1 MSHPAL
7 TQLRALRYFTE
18 IPALEPQ
25 LLDWLLLEDS
35 MTKRFEQ
42 QGKTVSVTM
51 IREGFVEQNE
61 IPEELPLLPKE
72 SRYWLR
78 EILLC
83 ADGEPWLAG
92 RTVVP
97 VSTLSGPELAL
108 QKLGKTPLGRYLFT
122 SSTLTRDFIEIGRD
136 AGLWGRR
143 SRLRLSGKPLLLTEL
158 FLPGVT
164 VVLRGKNMEWSL
176 TQNKLLAFHRLM
188 RTDKPIGALLLL
200 WPTLWALW
208 VATPGVPQLW
218 ILAVFVA
225 GVWLMRAAGC
235 VVNDYADRKFDGH
248 VKRTANRPLPSGAVT
263 EKEAR
268 TLFVVLVLISFLL
281 VLTLNTMT
289 ILLSIAA
296 LALAWVYP
304 FMKRYTHLPQV
315 VLGAAFGWSI
325 PMAFAAVSES
335 VPLSC
340 WLMFLAN
347 ILWAVAYDTQ
357 YAMVDRDDD
366 VKIGIKSTAILFG
379 QYDKLIIGILQIGV
393 LALMAIIG
401 ELNGLGWGYYWS
413 ILVAGALFVYQQK
426 LIANRERE
434 ACFKAFM
441 NNNYVGLVLF
451 LGLAMSY
458 WHF

>member
-1 MSHPAL
+1 
-7 TQLRALRYFTE
+7 
-18 IPALEPQ
+18 
-25 LLDWLLLEDS
+25 
-35 MTKRFEQ
+35 
-42 QGKTVSVTM
+42 
-51 IREGFVEQNE
+51 
-61 IPEELPLLPKE
+61 
-72 SRYWLR
+72 
-78 EILLC
+78 
-83 ADGEPWLAG
+83 
-92 RTVVP
+92 
-97 VSTLSGPELAL
+97 
-108 QKLGKTPLGRYLFT
+108 
-122 SSTLTRDFIEIGRD
+122 
-136 AGLWGRR
+136 
-143 SRLRLSGKPLLLTEL
+143 
-158 FLPGVT
+158 
-164 VVLRGKNMEWSL
+164 MEWSL
-176 TQNKLLAFHRLM
+176 TQNKLLAYHRLM

-208 VATPGVPQLW
+208 LATPGVPPLW
-218 ILAVFVA
+218 ILGVFVA

-248 VKRTANRPLPSGAVT
+248 VKRTAGRPLPSGQVT
-263 EKEAR
+263 GKEAR
-268 TLFVVLVLISFLL
+268 VLFIVLVLLSFLL

-289 ILLSIAA
+289 ILLSVAA

-335 VPLSC
+335 LPLSC

-366 VKIGIKSTAILFG
+366 LKIGIKSTAILFG
-379 QYDKLIIGILQIGV
+379 RQDKLIIGILQVAV
-393 LALMAIIG
+393 LALMVAIG
-401 ELNGLGWGYYWS
+401 RLNGLNGEFYWS
-413 ILVAGALFVYQQK
+413 VLVAGLLFAYQQK
-426 LIANRERE
+426 LIAKRERD

-458 WHF
+458 FL

>member
-1 MSHPAL
+1 
-7 TQLRALRYFTE
+7 
-18 IPALEPQ
+18 
-25 LLDWLLLEDS
+25 
-35 MTKRFEQ
+35 
-42 QGKTVSVTM
+42 
-51 IREGFVEQNE
+51 
-61 IPEELPLLPKE
+61 
-72 SRYWLR
+72 
-78 EILLC
+78 
-83 ADGEPWLAG
+83 
-92 RTVVP
+92 
-97 VSTLSGPELAL
+97 
-108 QKLGKTPLGRYLFT
+108 
-122 SSTLTRDFIEIGRD
+122 
-136 AGLWGRR
+136 
-143 SRLRLSGKPLLLTEL
+143 
-158 FLPGVT
+158 
-164 VVLRGKNMEWSL
+164 MEWSL
-176 TQNKLLAFHRLM
+176 TQNKLLAYHRLM

-208 VATPGVPQLW
+208 VATPGVPPLW
-218 ILAVFVA
+218 ILGVFIA

-248 VKRTANRPLPSGAVT
+248 VKRTAHRPLPSGQVT

-268 TLFVVLVLISFLL
+268 TLFIVLVLLSFLL

-289 ILLSIAA
+289 ILLSVAA
-296 LALAWVYP
+296 LAMAWVYP

-366 VKIGIKSTAILFG
+366 LKIGIKSTAILFG
-379 QYDKLIIGILQIGV
+379 RHDKLIIGILQVAV
-393 LALMAIIG
+393 LALMVTMG
-401 ELNGLGWGYYWS
+401 YLNGLNWAFYWAV
-413 ILVAGALFVYQQK
+413 LVAGMLFVYQQK
-426 LIANRERE
+426 LIAKRERE

-458 WHF
+458 FS

>member
-1 MSHPAL
+1 
-7 TQLRALRYFTE
+7 
-18 IPALEPQ
+18 
-25 LLDWLLLEDS
+25 
-35 MTKRFEQ
+35 
-42 QGKTVSVTM
+42 
-51 IREGFVEQNE
+51 
-61 IPEELPLLPKE
+61 
-72 SRYWLR
+72 
-78 EILLC
+78 
-83 ADGEPWLAG
+83 
-92 RTVVP
+92 
-97 VSTLSGPELAL
+97 
-108 QKLGKTPLGRYLFT
+108 
-122 SSTLTRDFIEIGRD
+122 
-136 AGLWGRR
+136 
-143 SRLRLSGKPLLLTEL
+143 
-158 FLPGVT
+158 
-164 VVLRGKNMEWSL
+164 MEWSL

-208 VATPGVPQLW
+208 LAVPGLPPLW

-248 VKRTANRPLPSGAVT
+248 VKRTAHRPLPSGDVT

-268 TLFVVLVLISFLL
+268 TLFVVLVMLAFLL

-289 ILLSIAA
+289 ILLSVAA

-335 VPLSC
+335 LPLSC

-366 VKIGIKSTAILFG
+366 LKIGIKSTAILFG
-379 QYDKLIIGILQIGV
+379 QYDKLIIGILQVAV
-393 LALMAIIG
+393 LALMVTIG
-401 ELNGLGWGYYWS
+401 MMNHLGWAFYWS
-413 ILVAGALFVYQQK
+413 IAVAGALFVYQQK
-426 LIANRERE
+426 LIKDRERD

-451 LGLAMSY
+451 LGLAMS
-458 WHF
+458 FMA

>member
-1 MSHPAL
+1 MERS
-7 TQLRALRYFTE
+7 LR
-18 IPALEPQ
+18 P
-25 LLDWLLLEDS
+25 
-35 MTKRFEQ
+35 
-42 QGKTVSVTM
+42 
-51 IREGFVEQNE
+51 
-61 IPEELPLLPKE
+61 
-72 SRYWLR
+72 
-78 EILLC
+78 
-83 ADGEPWLAG
+83 
-92 RTVVP
+92 
-97 VSTLSGPELAL
+97 
-108 QKLGKTPLGRYLFT
+108 
-122 SSTLTRDFIEIGRD
+122 
-136 AGLWGRR
+136 
-143 SRLRLSGKPLLLTEL
+143 
-158 FLPGVT
+158 
-164 VVLRGKNMEWSL
+164 
-176 TQNKLLAFHRLM
+176 NKLLAYHQLM

-208 VATPGVPQLW
+208 VAAPGVPPLW

-248 VKRTANRPLPSGAVT
+248 VKRTANRPLPSGAVS

-268 TLFVVLVLISFLL
+268 ILFAVLVLLSFLL

-289 ILLSIAA
+289 ILLSVAG

-335 VPLSC
+335 LPLSC
-340 WLMFLAN
+340 WLMLLAN

-379 QYDKLIIGILQIGV
+379 ENDRLIIGILQACV
-393 LALMAIIG
+393 LVLMAVIG
-401 ELNGLGWGYYWS
+401 WLNGLHWEFYWS
-413 ILVAGALFVYQQK
+413 ILIAGALFVYQQK
-426 LIANRERE
+426 LIRNRERGP
-434 ACFKAFM
+434 CFQAFL

-458 WHF
+458 FL

>member
-1 MSHPAL
+1 
-7 TQLRALRYFTE
+7 
-18 IPALEPQ
+18 
-25 LLDWLLLEDS
+25 
-35 MTKRFEQ
+35 
-42 QGKTVSVTM
+42 
-51 IREGFVEQNE
+51 
-61 IPEELPLLPKE
+61 
-72 SRYWLR
+72 
-78 EILLC
+78 
-83 ADGEPWLAG
+83 
-92 RTVVP
+92 
-97 VSTLSGPELAL
+97 
-108 QKLGKTPLGRYLFT
+108 
-122 SSTLTRDFIEIGRD
+122 
-136 AGLWGRR
+136 
-143 SRLRLSGKPLLLTEL
+143 
-158 FLPGVT
+158 
-164 VVLRGKNMEWSL
+164 MEWSL
-176 TQNKLLAFHRLM
+176 KQNKLLAYHRLM

-208 VATPGVPQLW
+208 VATPGLPPLW

-268 TLFVVLVLISFLL
+268 TLFVVLILISFLL

-289 ILLSIAA
+289 ILLSVAA

-325 PMAFAAVSES
+325 PMAFAAVSET

-347 ILWAVAYDTQ
+347 ILWAVAYDTE

-366 VKIGIKSTAILFG
+366 LKIGIKSTAILFG
-379 QYDKLIIGILQIGV
+379 RQDKLIIGILQVAV
-393 LALMAIIG
+393 LALMVAIG
-401 ELNGLGWGYYWS
+401 YLNGLNGVFYAAV
-413 ILVAGALFVYQQK
+413 VAAGGLFVYQQK
-426 LIANRERE
+426 LIANRDRD
-434 ACFKAFM
+434 ACFKAFL

-451 LGLAMSY
+451 LGLAASY
-458 WHF
+458 WA

>member
-1 MSHPAL
+1 
-7 TQLRALRYFTE
+7 
-18 IPALEPQ
+18 
-25 LLDWLLLEDS
+25 
-35 MTKRFEQ
+35 
-42 QGKTVSVTM
+42 
-51 IREGFVEQNE
+51 
-61 IPEELPLLPKE
+61 
-72 SRYWLR
+72 
-78 EILLC
+78 
-83 ADGEPWLAG
+83 
-92 RTVVP
+92 
-97 VSTLSGPELAL
+97 
-108 QKLGKTPLGRYLFT
+108 
-122 SSTLTRDFIEIGRD
+122 
-136 AGLWGRR
+136 
-143 SRLRLSGKPLLLTEL
+143 
-158 FLPGVT
+158 
-164 VVLRGKNMEWSL
+164 MEWSL
-176 TQNKLLAFHRLM
+176 TQNKLLAYHRLM

-208 VATPGVPQLW
+208 VATPGVPPLW
-218 ILAVFVA
+218 ILGVFIA

-248 VKRTANRPLPSGAVT
+248 VKRTAHRPLPSGQVT

-268 TLFVVLVLISFLL
+268 TLFIVLVLLSFLL

-289 ILLSIAA
+289 ILLSVAA

-366 VKIGIKSTAILFG
+366 LKIGIKSTAILFG
-379 QYDKLIIGILQIGV
+379 RHDKLIIGILQVAV
-393 LALMAIIG
+393 LALMVTIG
-401 ELNGLGWGYYWS
+401 YLNGLNWAFYWAV
-413 ILVAGALFVYQQK
+413 LVAGMLFVYQQK
-426 LIANRERE
+426 LIAKRERE

-441 NNNYVGLVLF
+441 NNNY
-451 LGLAMSY
+451 
-458 WHF
+458 